1 MSTVDTIK
9 ERLSIVD
16 LVSAYVRLDKAG
28 SNLKGKCPFH
38 NERTPSFF
46 VSPDRG
52 TYYCFGC
59 GAKGDIFTF
68 VENFEGLDFM
78 GALKVLAERAGVQIV
93 KENPTARSEKDRVLL
108 ALETATI
115 FFERNLGGS
124 VAEKYLAGRGLTPA
138 IIRQFRI
145 GFVAPEWRT
154 LYDHLKGKGFTDVEI
169 EKAGLSKRIDKE
181 NTDAGGRY
189 YDTFRGR
196 VMFPLGD
203 SSGRTIGFS
212 GRVLVEDE
220 KSPKYVNSPETI
232 VFSKSHFLFGYD
244 KAKYQIRQQDYSILV
259 EGQMDLIMSHQAG
272 FLNTVAS
279 SGTALT
285 FDQLKMLNR
294 LSTRIMMAFDA
305 DGAGFKAAV
314 RSAKMALELGMDV
327 KVVSLPKGED
337 PASLI
342 LKDKEAWRTAIRN
355 SKHIIDF
362 YLERVCAEEADAR
375 KRAKKVAEL
384 VLPFVTLL
392 KSDIE
397 KAHFVGVI
405 ASGIGVHEEAVRGDL
420 AKVKNEPLAESVP
433 VATPQAR
440 EIDLSKRNYI
450 ERRLLGILLW
460 QESLQK
466 ETINRVALRKKLE
479 DIIGKKRLTELEDV
493 FLPSKNE
500 LIFEAEITYA
510 KPDVLKKTVEEME
523 KTLEKDILK
532 EQLEGLMRRLYEFER
547 EKKSDEAKEILKQ
560 CQILSNKIA
569 TL

>member
-9 ERLSIVD
+9 ERLSIAD
-16 LVSAYVRLDKAG
+16 IISAYVKLDKAG
-28 SNLKGKCPFH
+28 NNLKGKCPFH

-68 VENFEGLDFM
+68 VENFEGLDFV
-78 GALKVLAERAGVQIV
+78 GALKVLAERAGVELV
-93 KENPTARSEKDRVLL
+93 RENPTARSEKDRVLL

-115 FFERNLGGS
+115 FFERGFSLS
-124 VAEKYLAGRGLTPA
+124 PAETYLTRRGLTTA
-138 IIRQFRI
+138 TIRQFRI
-145 GFVAPEWRT
+145 GYVPQEWRL
-154 LYDHLKGKGFTDVEI
+154 LYDHLKSKGFSDTEI

-181 NTDAGGRY
+181 SKDVGGRY

-196 VMFPLGD
+196 VMFPLSD
-203 SSGRTIGFS
+203 SSGRVIGFS
-212 GRVLVEDE
+212 GRVLVDDE
-220 KSPKYVNSPETI
+220 KSPKYVNSPETV

-294 LSTRIMMAFDA
+294 LSSRIMMAFDA
-305 DGAGFKAAV
+305 DGAGFKAAI
-314 RSAKMALELGMDV
+314 RSAKMALESGMDV
-327 KVVSLPKGED
+327 KVVTLPKGED

-342 LKDKEAWRTAIRN
+342 LSDKEAWKNAIRT

-362 YLERVCAEEADAR
+362 YLDRVSVEESDPR
-375 KRAKKVAEL
+375 KRAKKVAES

-392 KSDIE
+392 SSDIE
-397 KAHFVGVI
+397 KGHFVGVI
-405 ASGIGVHEEAVRGDL
+405 ARALAVKEEVVWADL
-420 AKVKNEPLAESVP
+420 SKVKIETTAPAVSDTAASP
-433 VATPQAR
+433 PHAD
-440 EIDLSKRNYI
+440 ISKRNYV

-460 QESLQK
+460 QETLSDN
-466 ETINRVALRKKLE
+466 EAMARGLRKRLE
-479 DIIGKKRLTELEDV
+479 EAIGKQRLTELEDV

-500 LIFEAEITYA
+500 LIFEAELTYR
-510 KPDVLKKTVEEME
+510 KPEVLPKAVDEMIRG
-523 KTLEKDILK
+523 LEKDILK
-532 EQLEGLMRRLYEFER
+532 EQLEGLMRKLYEFER

-560 CQILSNKIA
+560 CQALSHKIA